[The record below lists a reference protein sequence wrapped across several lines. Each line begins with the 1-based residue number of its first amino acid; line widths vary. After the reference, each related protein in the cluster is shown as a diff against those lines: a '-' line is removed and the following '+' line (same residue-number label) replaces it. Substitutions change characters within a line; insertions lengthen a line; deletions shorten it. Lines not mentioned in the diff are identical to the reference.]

1 MTTQNPIIIDTPD
14 NPLHQKWNEREWI
27 GVGKEYPVSGE
38 VPAFIEAAHSKVLA
52 MAPIYSSYIPSQKMS
67 TTDLLKAQLPAQS
80 LVLIMHCCRG
90 I

>member
-27 GVGKEYPVSGE
+27 GVGKKYPVSGE

-52 MAPIYSSYIPSQKMS
+52 VAPIYSSYIPSQKMS